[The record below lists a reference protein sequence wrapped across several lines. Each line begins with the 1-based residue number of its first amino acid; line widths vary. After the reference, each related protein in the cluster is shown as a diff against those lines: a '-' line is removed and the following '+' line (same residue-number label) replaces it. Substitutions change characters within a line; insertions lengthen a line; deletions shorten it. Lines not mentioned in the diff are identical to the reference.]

1 MNFKDMPPI
10 LVVLN
15 EGVDLLILIT
25 VAGEH
30 SLNRLVVKEVLL
42 GHTKDLKGLLFGHKA
57 ALNSKAFV
65 CNFFSEFVGV
75 LFGLFSTILL
85 FPEVSNFCQSF
96 LRFELN
102 LLGGCLV
109 GLVMIN
115 AESVSRYDFWAWS
128 A

>member
-1 MNFKDMPPI
+1 MHFENVPTI

-15 EGVDLLILIT
+15 ERVDLLVLFT
-25 VAGEH
+25 VVCEKR
-30 SLNRLVVKEVLL
+30 LDLLVVEKVLL

-85 FPEVSNFCQSF
+85 FPEVSNFRQSF

-109 GLVMIN
+109 GMVMIN
-115 AESVSRYDFWAWS
+115 AESVSRDDFWAWS

>member
-15 EGVDLLILIT
+15 EGVDALILIT
-25 VAGEH
+25 VVCEH

-85 FPEVSNFCQSF
+85 FPEVSNFRQSF

-109 GLVMIN
+109 GLVIIN
-115 AESVSRYDFWAWS
+115 AESVSRDDFWAWS